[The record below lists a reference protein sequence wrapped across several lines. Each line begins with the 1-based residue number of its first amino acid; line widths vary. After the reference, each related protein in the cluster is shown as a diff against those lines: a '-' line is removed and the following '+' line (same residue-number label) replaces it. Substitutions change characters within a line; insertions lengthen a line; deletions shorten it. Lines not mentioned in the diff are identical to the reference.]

1 MILHVPHASS
11 TIPDQFRDQYILSDD
26 ELTKEHLG
34 LTDAY
39 TDELFQNP
47 AAQVVC
53 FPYSRLLVD
62 VERFQSDDQ
71 EPMSK
76 VGMGM
81 IYTQTISGRPLRR
94 SLSKLERTNL
104 ENLYDKHHL
113 LLTRS
118 VKDELVHNEKSLIV
132 DCHSFPSKPLT
143 CDIDQSSSRPDI
155 CLGVDDF
162 HTPGSLVITLKEA
175 FKSLGLSVKINQPY
189 AGTIV
194 PLKWYAKE
202 HRVHSVMIEINRSL
216 YMNEST
222 GKKLE
227 YFTALRNELSQVLG
241 RLDVIPNEH

>member
-26 ELTKEHLG
+26 ELAKEHLG

-47 AAQVVC
+47 AVQVVC

-62 VERFQSDDQ
+62 VERFQSDEQ

-94 SLSKLERTNL
+94 SLTKLERTKL
-104 ENLYDKHHL
+104 KNLYNKHHL
-113 LLTRS
+113 LLTRT
-118 VKDELVHNEKSLIV
+118 VEDELVNNGKSLIV
-132 DCHSFPSKPLT
+132 DCHSFPNKPLP
-143 CDIDQSSSRPDI
+143 CDLNQSPLRPDI
-155 CLGVDDF
+155 CLGVDDL
-162 HTPGSLVITLKEA
+162 HTPKELVSILKGAFSTLGFTVE
-175 FKSLGLSVKINQPY
+175 INQPY

-194 PLKWYAKE
+194 PLKWYGKE
-202 HRVHSVMIEINRSL
+202 PRVHSVMIEIKRSL
-216 YMNEST
+216 YMDECT
-222 GKKLE
+222 GDKLDC
-227 YFTALRNELSQVLG
+227 FAAFKNHLSQILMAI
-241 RLDVIPNEH
+241 RLYSK